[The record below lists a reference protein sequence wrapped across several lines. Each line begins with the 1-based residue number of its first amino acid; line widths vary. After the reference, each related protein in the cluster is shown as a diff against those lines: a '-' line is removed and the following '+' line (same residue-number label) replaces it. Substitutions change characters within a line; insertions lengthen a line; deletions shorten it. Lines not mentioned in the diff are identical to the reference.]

1 MDDLYVVQQLANKAA
16 EEALEI
22 GKRWQEYAETSVE
35 TESEKQSKSEQD
47 VPTESI
53 IRFKLD
59 QGADIVIINEDK
71 GNFVPL
77 FLFSCE
83 DVTFS

>member
-1 MDDLYVVQQLANKAA
+1 M
-16 EEALEI
+16 
-22 GKRWQEYAETSVE
+22 
-35 TESEKQSKSEQD
+35 
-47 VPTESI
+47 PTESSI
-53 IRFKLD
+53 SFKVD

-83 DVTFS
+83 DVMFTQNGGIDL